1 MYEVRQEI
9 LDVAKALGEET
20 RFAIF
25 KRITDAAD
33 PLTVK
38 DLVAK
43 MGMHHSAIRIHL
55 NKLEEAGL
63 IVSHKKHK
71 KGVVGRPQLAFLPS
85 PRALSITLPPRN
97 YEFLARL
104 AMDMFAFDGAPE
116 DLAKFGYTWGRSYV
130 RERGRC
136 VDGPLP
142 LLDAIDVLHDEL
154 IQLGSS
160 ARIVP
165 VDGGCDLIDRNCVF
179 AELAPKY
186 DGAVCRL
193 HQAVMRG
200 MLAEVCA
207 EPFTWEQVS
216 RIAAGDPDCSTRIRR
231 DYS

>member
-25 KRITDAAD
+25 KRIADAQD

-38 DLVAK
+38 DLVAQL
-43 MGMHHSAIRIHL
+43 GMHHSAIRIHL

-63 IVSHKKHK
+63 IVSRKKHK

-85 PRALSITLPPRN
+85 PHALSITLPPRN

-104 AMDMFAFDGAPE
+104 TMDMLAANGATE
-116 DLAKFGYTWGRSYV
+116 DLEQFGYGWGRAYV

-142 LLDAIDVLHDEL
+142 LLDAVDVLHDEL
-154 IQLGSS
+154 IKMGSS

-165 VDGGCDLIDRNCVF
+165 VDGGCDMIDGNCVF
-179 AELAPKY
+179 GELAPNY
-186 DGAVCRL
+186 DGAVCHL

-200 MLAEVCA
+200 MLTEICA
-207 EPFTWEQVS
+207 EPFTWEQAS
-216 RIAAGDPDCSTRIRR
+216 RMADGDPSCITRIRR

>member
-1 MYEVRQEI
+1 MYEVPQEI

-25 KRITDAAD
+25 KRIAGAQD

-38 DLVAK
+38 DLVAQL
-43 MGMHHSAIRIHL
+43 GMHHSAIRIHL

-63 IVSHKKHK
+63 IVSRKRHK

-97 YEFLARL
+97 YEFLSRL
-104 AMDMFAFDGAPE
+104 AMDMLSADGAPE
-116 DLAKFGYTWGRSYV
+116 DPKEFGYAWGRAYV

-142 LLDAIDVLHDEL
+142 FFDAVDVLHDEL
-154 IQLGSS
+154 IRLGSS

-165 VDGGCDLIDRNCVF
+165 VDGGCDMIEGNCVF
-179 AELAPKY
+179 GELAPNY
-186 DGAVCRL
+186 DGAICHL

-200 MLAEVCA
+200 MLAEICA
-207 EPFTWEQVS
+207 EPFTWEPTS
-216 RIAAGDPDCSTRIRR
+216 RMATGDPSCITRMRR